1 MSERMNGAE
10 SLVRTLALNG
20 IEVCFTNPGT
30 SEMHFMAA
38 LDHTNALRCI
48 LGLQENIVTGAAD
61 GYGRMAEKPA
71 ATLLHLGP
79 GLGNGLANLHNANKG
94 GTGIVNIVGDHA
106 TYHLEYNAPLTA
118 DIEGIARPVSN
129 WVKTSPTAGDVAA
142 DGAEAVRQAGT
153 HPGRI
158 ATLVLPAD
166 TAWGN
171 GAAPVLAYKPNSPA
185 DPSTEAVEKAAKT
198 LLKAGD
204 AGALYLKGNV
214 LREPGLTLAGK
225 IAAQTG
231 TKLIA
236 PTSNARM
243 DRGAGRVQVTR
254 VPYVVD
260 AALDLLSPLSDV
272 VGIGDAD
279 PVAFFAYPDKPSR
292 VLPESCSIQQ
302 LSLEDE
308 DGERALEMLCD
319 ALDAHSA
326 TPEVAERRAD
336 KGLPEGKL
344 DQNKI
349 AAMVSALLP
358 ENAIVID
365 ESISS
370 GRHLNWQTAGALPHS
385 WLSLCGGSI
394 GAGVP
399 LAVGSAIAC
408 PDRKVVALQADGSA
422 MYTIQGLWTQAREE
436 LDVTT
441 IVYANR
447 AYAILQGEMKAVGVE
462 EPGKVAEDM
471 FGLDRPDLDFVSIAN
486 GMGVEAER
494 VDDASDLVK
503 AFQHGLATPGPYLI
517 EALI

>member
-1 MSERMNGAE
+1 MNGAE
-10 SLVRTLALNG
+10 SLVKSLALNG

-38 LDHTNALRCI
+38 LDRTNALRCI
-48 LGLQENIVTGAAD
+48 LGLQENVVTGAAD

-79 GLGNGLANLHNANKG
+79 GLGNGLANLHNANKA

-118 DIEGIARPVSN
+118 DVEGIARPVSK
-129 WVKTSPTAGDVAA
+129 WVKTSPTAEGVAA
-142 DGAEAVRQAGT
+142 DGAEAVRQAAT

-158 ATLVLPAD
+158 ATLILPAN
-166 TAWGN
+166 TAWGE
-171 GAAPVLAYKPNSPA
+171 GSEPVQAAKPNSPA
-185 DPSTEAVEKAAKT
+185 APDTKAVEAAAKT
-198 LLKAGD
+198 LMSGQPA
-204 AGALYLKGNV
+204 ALYLKGRV

-225 IAAQTG
+225 IAAKTG
-231 TKLIA
+231 ARLLA

-243 DRGAGRVQVTR
+243 DRGAGRVAVER

-260 AALDLLSPLSDV
+260 QALERLKPLQHLI
-272 VGIGDAD
+272 GIGDSE

-292 VLPESCSIQQ
+292 VLPNGCSVFE
-302 LSLEDE
+302 LATEDE
-308 DGERALEMLCD
+308 DGTAALEMLCD
-319 ALDAHSA
+319 ALDAHGA
-326 TPEVAERRAD
+326 APELAERRAVE
-336 KGLPEGKL
+336 LPHGPL
-344 DQNKI
+344 DQDKI
-349 AAMVSALLP
+349 AATVSALLP

-365 ESISS
+365 ESVSS
-370 GRHLNWQTAGALPHS
+370 GRQLNWQTAGAPPHS

-399 LAVGSAIAC
+399 LAVGAAVAC

-422 MYTIQGLWTQAREE
+422 MYTIQGLWTQAREG

-441 IVYANR
+441 VIYANR

-462 EPGKVAEDM
+462 SPGKVAQDM
-471 FGLDRPDLDFVSIAN
+471 FGLDRPTLDFVSLAR

-494 VDDASDLVK
+494 VDDAQDFVK
-503 AFQHGLATPGPYLI
+503 AFQRGLATPGPYLI
-517 EALI
+517 EAVI